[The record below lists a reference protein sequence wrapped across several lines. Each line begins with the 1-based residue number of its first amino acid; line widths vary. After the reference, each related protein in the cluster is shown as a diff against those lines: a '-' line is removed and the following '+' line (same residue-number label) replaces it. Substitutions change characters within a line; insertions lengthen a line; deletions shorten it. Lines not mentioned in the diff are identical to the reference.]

1 MERLSTI
8 PLAAWRRWPLT
19 IPRVRIISN
28 IYAQSNCPLFFLP
41 AEMIKDSA
49 RPSYW
54 VPDAESP
61 HCFICKTVFG
71 HSKDLELELAHKANN
86 KNSSSSSSSS
96 GSNLTP
102 TIDVR
107 RHHCRR
113 CGQAICSGCSK
124 SRMPVPERGWIMEVR
139 VCDSCACV
147 PRASTASNGSNSAI
161 SSAISDAIN
170 GDESAHEQHSLQ
182 YTDDNRRRR
191 SSSSGGN
198 DHRNGNA
205 PPAGQH
211 VANNDKNDNDNCNSV
226 TIWSKCSGKR

>member
-1 MERLSTI
+1 
-8 PLAAWRRWPLT
+8 
-19 IPRVRIISN
+19 
-28 IYAQSNCPLFFLP
+28 
-41 AEMIKDSA
+41 MIKDSA

-71 HSKDLELELAHKANN
+71 HSKELELELAHKVNN

-102 TIDVR
+102 HVAGITIDVR

-147 PRASTASNGSNSAI
+147 PRASTASNGSNSI

-170 GDESAHEQHSLQ
+170 GDESAHEQQHSQ
-182 YTDDNRRRR
+182 PYTDDNRRRR
-191 SSSSGGN
+191 SSSSG

-205 PPAGQH
+205 PAGQH
-211 VANNDKNDNDNCNSV
+211 AANNDKNDNDNCNSV

>member
-1 MERLSTI
+1 
-8 PLAAWRRWPLT
+8 
-19 IPRVRIISN
+19 
-28 IYAQSNCPLFFLP
+28 
-41 AEMIKDSA
+41 MIKDSA

-71 HSKDLELELAHKANN
+71 HSKDLELELARKANN
-86 KNSSSSSSSS
+86 KVSSSSSSSS
-96 GSNLTP
+96 GGNLTTHAGGL

-113 CGQAICSGCSK
+113 CGQATCSGCSK
-124 SRMPVPERGWIMEVR
+124 SRMTVPERGWLTEVR

-147 PRASTASNGSNSAI
+147 PRASAGSNASNSI

-170 GDESAHEQHSLQ
+170 GDESAHEPRSQP
-182 YTDDNRRRR
+182 YTNDNRRR
-191 SSSSGGN
+191 SSNGNCN

-205 PPAGQH
+205 PAGY
-211 VANNDKNDNDNCNSV
+211 ANNDKNDNDNCNSV
-226 TIWSKCSGKR
+226 TIWSKCPGKH